1 MGWTVIEGWTE
12 GVSGAAVGWAGRSS
26 LLWVWSDMA
35 RDGEEEVEEVE
46 VEELEE
52 ETVVVVV
59 EKEVVGVGRQLRRS
73 DK

>member
-1 MGWTVIEGWTE
+1 
-12 GVSGAAVGWAGRSS
+12 
-26 LLWVWSDMA
+26 MA